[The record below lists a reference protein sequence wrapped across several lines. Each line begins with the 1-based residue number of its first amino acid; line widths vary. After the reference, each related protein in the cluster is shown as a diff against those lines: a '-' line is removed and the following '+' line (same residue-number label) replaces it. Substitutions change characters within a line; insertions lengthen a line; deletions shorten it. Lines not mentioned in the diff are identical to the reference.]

1 MAKAKDPE
9 PPRPKRA
16 VRDAKTNLT
25 TGSFQISDKLWE
37 VLEPLIPERVNTHQ
51 FGGGRHGLP
60 TAPVPTEP
68 CTLLMQMGC
77 ELRRFQWERWTTL
90 YWPMKSNRPLQSYFV
105 GADFAPGAN
114 SQVFVKTMP
123 DRPVDGAVRP

>member
-25 TGSFQISDKLWE
+25 TGSFQISNELWE

-68 CTLLMQMGC
+68 CTLLMQMGRA
-77 ELRRFQWERWTTL
+77 LRRFRWERWTTL
-90 YWPMKSNRPLQSYFV
+90 YWPMEANSRLQSYFV
-105 GADFAPGAN
+105 GADFATGVN
-114 SQVFVKTMP
+114 SRMFVETMS
-123 DRPVDGAVRP
+123 DRLVDGAGCP